1 MKILNGLR
9 LLPASLWSCVGV
21 VPGVRFFFPN
31 AVFSNIFPTTLVVQ
45 IFVVISVTIKV
56 TAHFSLN
63 LFDLM

>member
-21 VPGVRFFFPN
+21 VPGVRFFFSN
-31 AVFSNIFPTTLVVQ
+31 AVFSNIFPSTLVVQ
-45 IFVVISVTIKV
+45 IFVVISVIIKV